1 MIYITK
7 DKIFEEEEK
16 YLTKV
21 KEEIEDHILF
31 LDKNPTYATNAFG
44 EMLYGDVTRIADANE
59 NRRERAEFAN
69 LYNSPYTG
77 RMDFAVKGDEGEGL
91 IAYIGERSIYLDN
104 KFLVYDWRT
113 PVGQRF
119 YMKNE
124 LEFTHNDFDY
134 RLLLRR
140 ALFIKDAEL
149 VAYEN
154 EYQSMSYGAGREGA
168 GADVMGADI
177 VTEPF
182 LIKILNEKRQHRELT
197 PIIVSMQEEQNNIN
211 RLPFEN
217 DIIVQGC
224 AGSGKTM
231 VLLHRLSYLKFNNP
245 KLNWERVKI
254 ITPNEMFNMHIN
266 ALSERLELSKIERI
280 TVEKYYSY
288 LLAEYEEHVIS
299 RKVMPMNQKNKEK
312 KLIRAKIL
320 KNADKIIS
328 EKDLSQELLSYIY
341 SDEFEDNL
349 NRAYKDVWDRFE
361 EEVSYSKIDKINEKF
376 GFNKNIVFD
385 DNTYKKIDVYLQTIS
400 AILSGESSARDMI
413 AQREERKNSL
423 LEKISRD
430 HGHIAR
436 YERERDTM
444 HRLIISKAKS
454 IVEKNLE
461 RGEPNT
467 IKNASRINYKTPNL
481 EWHLHL
487 LGIPHDAIAGSYR
500 NITAYNDD
508 IAAAKQRIIDHTKG
522 VGDVEKEIEEIK
534 SKTISEEEYN
544 SLIRSRNRL
553 LSFDVEEIFAE
564 SFAQALGEWSKE
576 IAELKNIE
584 HYRFYIYAKLL
595 FFYLMYGKIR
605 TSDALLAIDEGQDIS
620 PCEYK
625 LMNTVNGGVIFN
637 IYGDTNQLI
646 KVGRGTD
653 DWDKLDS
660 VRGFSH
666 FELPINYRNTIQ
678 IADYSNEKLDMT
690 TQAVGINGVDVE
702 QMDFEELPY
711 ISLDT
716 EGKRVAIICK
726 DLKSPYMKRVV
737 SMYKK
742 NDAVVVGKTEK
753 DKVSFIDIESAKGLE
768 FDKVYAVPRDMTKNE
783 QYIAYTRA
791 LSELIV
797 IE

>member
-1 MIYITK
+1 MK
-7 DKIFEEEEK
+7 DKVFEEEEK

-44 EMLYGDVTRIADANE
+44 EMLFGDVTRIADANE

-77 RMDFAVKGDEGEGL
+77 RMDFAVKGDENEGL

-154 EYQSMSYGAGREGA
+154 EYQSMAYGAGREGA

-182 LIKILNEKRQHRELT
+182 LIKILNEKRQQRELT

-288 LLAEYEEHVIS
+288 LLSEYEEHVIS

-312 KLIRAKIL
+312 KLVRTKIL

-328 EKDLSQELLSYIY
+328 EKDLSQDFLAYLY
-341 SDEFEDNL
+341 SDEFEEAL
-349 NRAYKDVWDRFE
+349 NKAYKDVWDKFE

-400 AILSGESSARDMI
+400 AILSGENSAREMI
-413 AQREERKNSL
+413 AQREERKASL
-423 LEKISRD
+423 LEKYPETMSILPDMNVSAIQC
-430 HGHIAR
+430 IA
-436 YERERDTM
+436 
-444 HRLIISKAKS
+444 
-454 IVEKNLE
+454 
-461 RGEPNT
+461 
-467 IKNASRINYKTPNL
+467 
-481 EWHLHL
+481 
-487 LGIPHDAIAGSYR
+487 
-500 NITAYNDD
+500 
-508 IAAAKQRIIDHTKG
+508 
-522 VGDVEKEIEEIK
+522 
-534 SKTISEEEYN
+534 
-544 SLIRSRNRL
+544 
-553 LSFDVEEIFAE
+553 
-564 SFAQALGEWSKE
+564 
-576 IAELKNIE
+576 
-584 HYRFYIYAKLL
+584 
-595 FFYLMYGKIR
+595 
-605 TSDALLAIDEGQDIS
+605 
-620 PCEYK
+620 
-625 LMNTVNGGVIFN
+625 
-637 IYGDTNQLI
+637 
-646 KVGRGTD
+646 
-653 DWDKLDS
+653 
-660 VRGFSH
+660 
-666 FELPINYRNTIQ
+666 
-678 IADYSNEKLDMT
+678 
-690 TQAVGINGVDVE
+690 
-702 QMDFEELPY
+702 
-711 ISLDT
+711 
-716 EGKRVAIICK
+716 
-726 DLKSPYMKRVV
+726 
-737 SMYKK
+737 
-742 NDAVVVGKTEK
+742 
-753 DKVSFIDIESAKGLE
+753 
-768 FDKVYAVPRDMTKNE
+768 
-783 QYIAYTRA
+783 
-791 LSELIV
+791 
-797 IE
+797 